1 MLSEEHRAPS
11 NDVAGDPRC
20 CENLDGRC
28 ATAGWHVPPSQPL
41 LAGRIAHWWGP
52 AEVHVALTTPPSA
65 AAGSGAGVLFAHLR
79 REWLSAAWRCYTPE
93 PATHCEG
100 TRAGRPPPA
109 KTAVQCSHVATWNSA
124 AESPWHPV
132 NPIAKPQ
139 GHRIAH
145 TAESTTAM
153 PQSRRQHR
161 PRRNRPTTEVLPKC
175 QANQPSQPT
184 NQPTSRRTRWS
195 AQTAHTSRRDH
206 RTRNCRSALRRT
218 NEPDAARPPD
228 PHDDGQ
234 RHHPRNRIQLGAPTR
249 RRASCLAE
257 MARNAIA

>member
-1 MLSEEHRAPS
+1 MHPRDAEHRGLAEM
-11 NDVAGDPRC
+11 ARKGDSVI
-20 CENLDGRC
+20 
-28 ATAGWHVPPSQPL
+28 TVQSV
-41 LAGRIAHWWGP
+41 RI
-52 AEVHVALTTPPSA
+52 TTPPSA

-93 PATHCEG
+93 PATQCEG
-100 TRAGRPPPA
+100 TRAGRPPAA

-124 AESPWHPV
+124 AESLWHPV
-132 NPIAKPQ
+132 NHIAKPP

-175 QANQPSQPT
+175 QANQPTNQRAAERAGAPRQPT
-184 NQPTSRRTRWS
+184 QPSL
-195 AQTAHTSRRDH
+195 RDH
-206 RTRNCRSALRRT
+206 RTNEPEAAEKLANSTQRT
-218 NEPDAARPPD
+218 NEPDAARAPD

-234 RHHPRNRIQLGAPTR
+234 RHHPRDRIQLGTPTR
-249 RRASCLAE
+249 RRASWPRGNGAK
-257 MARNAIA
+257 MR